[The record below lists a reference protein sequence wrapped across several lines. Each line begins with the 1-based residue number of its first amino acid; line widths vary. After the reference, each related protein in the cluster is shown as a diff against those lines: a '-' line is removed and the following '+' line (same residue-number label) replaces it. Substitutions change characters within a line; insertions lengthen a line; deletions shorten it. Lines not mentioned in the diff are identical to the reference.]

1 MNPHRRGEQGAIPF
15 RSGRFFN
22 IESEWY
28 FACRE
33 QQDQGPYNNRQD
45 AEADLTL
52 YIRQI
57 KTQDQRIY
65 N

>member
-1 MNPHRRGEQGAIPF
+1 MQIHRTGEDGAIPF

-22 IESEWY
+22 IDANWY

-33 QQDQGPYNNRQD
+33 GRDKGPYPSRD
-45 AEADLTL
+45 EAEAALTL
-52 YIRQI
+52 HIRNI